1 MPRSRGRR
9 GWIRTGTTSSRKQ
22 RLTRITISI
31 VLRLRTLLA
40 ERFKLAFHRE
50 TKDIAVYALVVAK
63 DGPKFKDE
71 PGSSEGVNASGG
83 DAAPPIPAALQEQ
96 LGLKLRAQKAPV
108 EIIVI
113 DRVEKVP
120 TEN

>member
-1 MPRSRGRR
+1 
-9 GWIRTGTTSSRKQ
+9 
-22 RLTRITISI
+22 
-31 VLRLRTLLA
+31 LRLRTLLA

-63 DGPKFKDE
+63 DGPKFKKDE
-71 PGSSEGVNASGG
+71 PGSSEGGNASGG

>member
-1 MPRSRGRR
+1 M
-9 GWIRTGTTSSRKQ
+9 
-22 RLTRITISI
+22 
-31 VLRLRTLLA
+31 RLRTLLA
-40 ERFKLAFHRE
+40 EWFKLAFHRE

-83 DAAPPIPAALQEQ
+83 DAAPPIPAALQER
-96 LGLKLRAQKAPV
+96 LGLKLQAQKAPV